1 MTRLARILAGTGT
14 VVAVAATVTA
24 ISYRRDMRVAHERV
38 RGHGQ
43 VLATPFGDIEFSQGG
58 SGPPVLVVHGS
69 GGGFDQG
76 ELMVRAVLGDHVH
89 WIAPSRFGY
98 LRSTVHDGA
107 TFDDQAR
114 AYVALLDHLGVDRA
128 HVVALSHGGPSA
140 LLLAAGHPDR
150 VRSLTLISA
159 GVASSTDASQ
169 QQSNRQGDMLTW
181 IFQRD
186 YRYWAITAAFR
197 RQFFG
202 VMGVSGDVV
211 TRLTPEQ
218 RQLAD
223 AVVDYMHPVS
233 LRAAGVRF
241 DNRAAMPNERIAA
254 IRAPTLVVHA
264 RDDTLQQFR
273 NAEYAVA
280 MIPGARLAAFERGGH
295 LLMAVERTAIRRLVQ
310 AQVFA
315 ADGATA
321 P

>member
-1 MTRLARILAGTGT
+1 MTRLNRVLAGTGT
-14 VVAVAATVTA
+14 AIAVAAAVVA
-24 ISYRRDMRVAHERV
+24 ISYRRDMRAAHDRV
-38 RGHGQ
+38 RGHSQ
-43 VLATPFGDIEFSQGG
+43 VLASSFGDIEFSDGG
-58 SGPPVLVVHGS
+58 KGPPVLVVHGS

-98 LRSTVHDGA
+98 LRSTFRDGA
-107 TFDDQAR
+107 TFDDQAH
-114 AYVALLDHLGVDRA
+114 AYVALLDHLGVDGA

-140 LLLAAGHPDR
+140 LLLAALHPER

-169 QQSNRQGDMLTW
+169 RQANRQGDMLTW

-197 RQFFG
+197 RRFFG
-202 VMGVSGDVV
+202 VMGVSAEVV
-211 TRLTPEQ
+211 KRLTADQ

-223 AVVDYMHPVS
+223 AVVDHMNPVS

-241 DNRAAMPNERIAA
+241 DNQAAMPNERIAA

-273 NAEYAVA
+273 NAEYAA
-280 MIPGARLAAFERGGH
+280 AHIPGARLADFELGGH

-315 ADGATA
+315 ADTDPAR
-321 P
+321 

>member
-1 MTRLARILAGTGT
+1 MTRFTRILAGTGT
-14 VVAVAATVTA
+14 VLAVAAAVAATA
-24 ISYRRDMRVAHERV
+24 YRRDMRAAHERV
-38 RGHGQ
+38 RGHSE
-43 VLATPFGDIEFSQGG
+43 LHASPFGDIEFSEGG
-58 SGPPVLVVHGS
+58 HGPPVLVVHGS

-76 ELMVRAVLGDHVH
+76 EQMVRAVLGDHVH

-98 LRSTVHDGA
+98 LRSTFHDGA
-107 TFDDQAR
+107 TFDDQAH
-114 AYVALLDHLGVDRA
+114 AYVALLDRLHVDRA

-140 LLLAAGHPDR
+140 LLLAALHPDR

-159 GVASSTDASQ
+159 GAASSTDASQ
-169 QQSNRQGDMLTW
+169 LQSNRQGDMLTW

-186 YRYWAITAAFR
+186 YRYWAITSAFR

-202 VMGVSGDVV
+202 VMGVSAEVV
-211 TRLTPEQ
+211 TRLTVEQ

-223 AVVDYMHPVS
+223 AVVDYMNPVS

-241 DNRAAMPNERIAA
+241 DNQAAMPNARIAA

-273 NAEYAVA
+273 NAEYAA
-280 MIPGARLAAFERGGH
+280 ATIPGARLVVFERGGH

-315 ADGATA
+315 PDAA
-321 P
+321 PAP

>member
-14 VVAVAATVTA
+14 AIAVTAAVAVT
-24 ISYRRDMRVAHERV
+24 SYRRDMQAAHERV
-38 RGHGQ
+38 GGRGS
-43 VLATPFGDIEFSQGG
+43 VLASPFGDIEFTQGG
-58 SGPPVLVVHGS
+58 QGPPVLVVHGS

-98 LRSTVHDGA
+98 LRSTFHDGA
-107 TFDDQAR
+107 TFDDQAH
-114 AYVALLDHLGVDRA
+114 AYVALLDHLRVDRV

-140 LLLAAGHPDR
+140 LLLAALHPDR

-169 QQSNRQGDMLTW
+169 MQSNRQGDMLTW

-202 VMGVSGDVV
+202 VMGVNAEVV
-211 TRLTPEQ
+211 KRLTADQ

-223 AVVDYMHPVS
+223 AVVDYMNPVS

-254 IRAPTLVVHA
+254 IRTPTLVVHA

-273 NAEYAVA
+273 NAEYAA
-280 MIPGARLAAFERGGH
+280 ATIPGARLAAFERGGH

-315 ADGATA
+315 SDPTPA